1 MIDQI
6 LPPKVAATEAFS
18 DPPGVW
24 LFPEEVEAITRAVDK
39 RRREFTTARACA
51 REALERL
58 GLEPVAITR
67 GAGGAPQWPDGVTGS
82 ITHCSGYRACAVART
97 CDAASIGI
105 DAEPNEAT
113 PDGVLRAVSDHDERA
128 HLAGLPAPG
137 AGTHSAGTHSAGIHW
152 DRLLFSAKESTYK
165 AWYPLTGRWLG
176 FEDASVSIDP
186 RTETF
191 TARLRVPGPVIHDR
205 QINTF
210 RGRWIMREGLI
221 ITAIVI
227 NSEPNSAESGN
238 SQRSE
243 AINNLPKSRNTS

>member
-24 LFPEEVEAITRAVDK
+24 LFPEEEEAITRAVDK

-51 REALERL
+51 REALQRL

-113 PDGVLRAVSDHDERA
+113 PDGVLRAVSDHEERA
-128 HLAGLPAPG
+128 HLAGLPAP
-137 AGTHSAGTHSAGIHW
+137 SAGIHW

-186 RTETF
+186 DTETF
-191 TARLRVPGPVIHDR
+191 TARLRVPGPVINDR
-205 QINTF
+205 QVNAF
-210 RGRWIMREGLI
+210 HGRWIMRERLI
-221 ITAIVI
+221 ITAII
-227 NSEPNSAESGN
+227 ISPEPNSAES
-238 SQRSE
+238 
-243 AINNLPKSRNTS
+243 ANNR